1 MKLSLC
7 MIVKNEEKHLTKCL
21 NSVKGYVDEIVIID
35 TGSTDSSKEI
45 ASRYTDRIY
54 DFKWCN
60 DFAKARNFSL
70 SKATNDWVLI
80 LDADECITNFKLKAI
95 KQIMNSNNM
104 IVGRLKRINLFE
116 DGNIV
121 KKYIERVNR
130 LFNKKYF
137 QYEGII
143 HEQIISKNLDSYRI
157 QPIDIEVLHNGYM
170 DEVVKNTN
178 KLERNI
184 ELLKKAIKE
193 HPKDS
198 YLYYQ
203 IGKSYFMGKK
213 YNVACKSFK
222 DAIDKCKDFRFEYTE
237 DLIESYGYSL
247 LKCEKYQEAL
257 DLEKYKIYYGKSPD
271 YYFVMGLIYMNNAK
285 FEKAINTFKK
295 CISDK
300 EGKIVGINSYQPNYN
315 IGVIYE
321 VLGLK
326 EKAIR
331 FYNQC
336 GDYTLAKQ
344 RLKNITISYKKQG
357 KQEINNYMNFK
368 KNIQEMIELGELEKA
383 KQLIRQGFTISDKDL
398 QLLTMKAVIDMIEYK
413 LTDAEE
419 TLKNAL
425 EIDNKNFDVLYNFG
439 FLYEMQQK
447 NKQAITYY
455 QYALDIIGK
464 GKVKSEI
471 EERINRLREI

>member
-1 MKLSLC
+1 MKISLC
-7 MIVKNEEKHLTKCL
+7 MIVKNEEKHITKCL
-21 NSVKGYVDEIVIID
+21 SSVKDYVDEIVIID

-80 LDADECITNFKLKAI
+80 LDADECVTNFNKKAI
-95 KQIMNSNNM
+95 EQIMYSNDK
-104 IVGRLKRINLFE
+104 IVGRLKRVNLFE

-130 LFNKKYF
+130 LFNKEYF

-143 HEQIISKNLDSYRI
+143 HEQIISKNLNSYRI
-157 QPIDIEVLHNGYM
+157 KPINIEVLHNGYM

-178 KLERNI
+178 KLDRNI

-193 HPKDS
+193 HPQDP
-198 YLYYQ
+198 YLFYQ
-203 IGKSYFMGKK
+203 MGKSYFMGKK
-213 YNVACKSFK
+213 YKVACKSFK
-222 DAIDKCKDFRFEYTE
+222 DAIDRCKDFRFEYTE

-285 FEKAINTFKK
+285 FEKAINTFNK

-300 EGKIVGINSYQPNYN
+300 EGKIEGINSYQPNYN

-326 EKAIR
+326 QEAIKFYQRCEGFLDSRQRICSIEQSEYEKICEKQTYVKKLIQEGELDEAEKIIINNINIYKDVELYSIYAVIKIIQKDYYEAERILKLAIAIDNQNVDIL
-331 FYNQC
+331 YN
-336 GDYTLAKQ
+336 LAFLYQ
-344 RLKNITISYKKQG
+344 LTGRVNMALDFYKKVLP
-357 KQEINNYMNFK
+357 I
-368 KNIQEMIELGELEKA
+368 
-383 KQLIRQGFTISDKDL
+383 
-398 QLLTMKAVIDMIEYK
+398 V
-413 LTDAEE
+413 
-419 TLKNAL
+419 
-425 EIDNKNFDVLYNFG
+425 DNKELKANIRN
-439 FLYEMQQK
+439 Q
-447 NKQAITYY
+447 
-455 QYALDIIGK
+455 IINL
-464 GKVKSEI
+464 EY
-471 EERINRLREI
+471 